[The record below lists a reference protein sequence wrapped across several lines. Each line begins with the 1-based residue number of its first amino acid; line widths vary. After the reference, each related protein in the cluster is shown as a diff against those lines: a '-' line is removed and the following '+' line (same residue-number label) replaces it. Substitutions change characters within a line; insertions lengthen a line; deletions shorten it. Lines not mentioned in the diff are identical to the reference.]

1 MSPAQPTGDPAPS
14 DGLLP
19 ASVLDGA
26 ERRSLS
32 LYVHVPYCSVRC
44 GYCDFNTYAAED
56 FGDGVNRLSYA
67 EDAIRELDLA
77 AGVLTRSGLPA
88 RPLST
93 VFFGG
98 GTPTRLPAEDLARIL
113 RAGIERFGIVDG
125 AEVTTEANPDSVTR
139 EDLALLKEAG
149 FTRVSFGMQSAVP
162 RVLAVLD
169 RTHTPANVPKVVSWA
184 REVGLQTSVDLIS
197 GAPGETLAEWET
209 SVRAAIDCAP
219 DHISAYSLIVEPG
232 TKLAAQI
239 ARGEHVPVDDDTQAD
254 MYQLGDEL
262 LSAAGY
268 RWYEVSNWA
277 RDPQGSGVHR
287 ARHNVAYWED
297 QDWWGIGP
305 GAHSH
310 LAGVRFWNA
319 KHPAAYAQRLATG
332 VTPAVGRER
341 PDADARRLERIM
353 LAVRTVGGLPT
364 AELVSETP
372 GEAARIRGAIAE
384 LIAAGLLDGRAA
396 VDGRIIPTLEGRL
409 RNDAIV
415 RALAGF

>member
-1 MSPAQPTGDPAPS
+1 VSPAQPTGDPAPS

-239 ARGEHVPVDDDTQAD
+239 RRGELSPVDDDAQAD
-254 MYQLGDEL
+254 MYL
-262 LSAAGY
+262 LADRLFGEAGY
-268 RWYEVSNWA
+268 SWYEVSNWS
-277 RDPQGSGVHR
+277 RSEDTRS
-287 ARHNVAYWED
+287 RHNLAYWRNR
-297 QDWWGIGP
+297 DWWGIGP

-310 LAGVRFWNA
+310 INGVRWWNL
-319 KHPAAYAQRLATG
+319 KHPVPYAHRVRQGLSPAAA
-332 VTPAVGRER
+332 REHL
-341 PDADARRLERIM
+341 DADTRYVEDVM
-353 LAVRTVGGLPT
+353 L
-364 AELVSETP
+364 
-372 GEAARIRGAIAE
+372 AARIREGVAIE
-384 LIAAGLLDGRAA
+384 DLRGPGREA
-396 VDGRIIPTLEGRL
+396 VGWLEGQGLIEPQARAEGRVVLTLRGRL
-409 RNDAIV
+409 LGDAVV
-415 RALAGF
+415 RTLLGD

>member
-184 REVGLQTSVDLIS
+184 REAGLQTSVDLIS

-239 ARGEHVPVDDDTQAD
+239 RRGELSPVDDDAQAD
-254 MYQLGDEL
+254 MYL
-262 LSAAGY
+262 LADRLFGEAGY
-268 RWYEVSNWA
+268 SWYEVSNWS
-277 RDPQGSGVHR
+277 RSEDTRS
-287 ARHNVAYWED
+287 RHNLAYWRNR
-297 QDWWGIGP
+297 DWWGIGP

-310 LAGVRFWNA
+310 INGVRWWNL
-319 KHPAAYAQRLATG
+319 KHPVPYAHRVRQGLSPAAA
-332 VTPAVGRER
+332 REHL
-341 PDADARRLERIM
+341 DADTRYVEDVM
-353 LAVRTVGGLPT
+353 L
-364 AELVSETP
+364 
-372 GEAARIRGAIAE
+372 AARIREGVAIE
-384 LIAAGLLDGRAA
+384 DLRGPGREA
-396 VDGRIIPTLEGRL
+396 VGWLEGQGLIEPQARAEGRVVLTLRGRL
-409 RNDAIV
+409 LGDAVV
-415 RALAGF
+415 RTLLGD

>member
-239 ARGEHVPVDDDTQAD
+239 RRGELSPVDDDTQAD
-254 MYQLGDEL
+254 MYL
-262 LSAAGY
+262 LADRLFEDAGY
-268 RWYEVSNWA
+268 SWYEVSNWSRSEA
-277 RDPQGSGVHR
+277 TRS
-287 ARHNVAYWED
+287 RHNLAYWRNR
-297 QDWWGIGP
+297 DWWGIGP

-310 LAGVRFWNA
+310 VNGVRWWNL
-319 KHPAAYAQRLATG
+319 KHPVPYAHRVRQGLSPAAA
-332 VTPAVGRER
+332 REHL
-341 PDADARRLERIM
+341 DADTRYVEDVM
-353 LAVRTVGGLPT
+353 L
-364 AELVSETP
+364 
-372 GEAARIRGAIAE
+372 AARIREGLAIE
-384 LIAAGLLDGRAA
+384 DLRQPGREA
-396 VDGRIIPTLEGRL
+396 VAWLEGQGLIEAQARAEGRVVLTLRGRL
-409 RNDAIV
+409 LGDAVV
-415 RALAGF
+415 RTLLGD

>member
-239 ARGEHVPVDDDTQAD
+239 RRGELSPVDDDAQAD
-254 MYQLGDEL
+254 MYL
-262 LSAAGY
+262 LADRLFEDAGY
-268 RWYEVSNWA
+268 SWYEVSNWS
-277 RDPQGSGVHR
+277 RSEDTRS
-287 ARHNVAYWED
+287 RHNLAYWRNR
-297 QDWWGIGP
+297 DWWGIGP

-310 LAGVRFWNA
+310 INGVRWWNL
-319 KHPAAYAQRLATG
+319 KHPVPYAHRVRQGLSPAAA
-332 VTPAVGRER
+332 REHL
-341 PDADARRLERIM
+341 DADTRYVEDVM
-353 LAVRTVGGLPT
+353 L
-364 AELVSETP
+364 
-372 GEAARIRGAIAE
+372 AARIREGVAIE
-384 LIAAGLLDGRAA
+384 DLRGPGREA
-396 VDGRIIPTLEGRL
+396 VGWLEGQGLIEPQARAEGRVVLTLRGRL
-409 RNDAIV
+409 LGDAVV
-415 RALAGF
+415 RTLLGD

>member
-67 EDAIRELDLA
+67 EDAFRELDLA

-239 ARGEHVPVDDDTQAD
+239 RRGELSPVDDDAQAD
-254 MYQLGDEL
+254 MYL
-262 LSAAGY
+262 LADRLFEDAGY
-268 RWYEVSNWA
+268 SWYEVSNWSRSEA
-277 RDPQGSGVHR
+277 TRS
-287 ARHNVAYWED
+287 RHNLAYWRNR
-297 QDWWGIGP
+297 DWWGIGP

-310 LAGVRFWNA
+310 VNGVRWWNL
-319 KHPAAYAQRLATG
+319 KHPVPYAHRVRQGLSPAAA
-332 VTPAVGRER
+332 REHL
-341 PDADARRLERIM
+341 DADTRYVEDVM
-353 LAVRTVGGLPT
+353 L
-364 AELVSETP
+364 
-372 GEAARIRGAIAE
+372 AARIREGLAIE
-384 LIAAGLLDGRAA
+384 DLRQPGREA
-396 VDGRIIPTLEGRL
+396 VAWLEGQGLIEAQARAEGRVVLTLRGRL
-409 RNDAIV
+409 LGDAVV
-415 RALAGF
+415 RTLLGD

>member
-239 ARGEHVPVDDDTQAD
+239 RRGELSPVDDDAQAD
-254 MYQLGDEL
+254 MYL
-262 LSAAGY
+262 LADRLFEDAGY
-268 RWYEVSNWA
+268 SWYEVSNWSRSEA
-277 RDPQGSGVHR
+277 PRS
-287 ARHNVAYWED
+287 RHNLAYWRNR
-297 QDWWGIGP
+297 DWWGIGP

-310 LAGVRFWNA
+310 VNGVRWWNL
-319 KHPAAYAQRLATG
+319 KHPVPYAHRVRQGLSPAAA
-332 VTPAVGRER
+332 REHL
-341 PDADARRLERIM
+341 DADTRYVEDVM
-353 LAVRTVGGLPT
+353 L
-364 AELVSETP
+364 
-372 GEAARIRGAIAE
+372 AARIREGLAIE
-384 LIAAGLLDGRAA
+384 DLRQPGREA
-396 VDGRIIPTLEGRL
+396 VAWLEGQGLIEAQARAEGRVVLTLRGRL
-409 RNDAIV
+409 LGDAVV
-415 RALAGF
+415 RTLLGD

>member
-88 RPLST
+88 RPFST

-113 RAGIERFGIVDG
+113 RAGIERFGIADG

-239 ARGEHVPVDDDTQAD
+239 RRGELSPVNDDAQAD
-254 MYQLGDEL
+254 MYL
-262 LSAAGY
+262 LADRLFEDAGY
-268 RWYEVSNWA
+268 SWYEVSNWSRSEA
-277 RDPQGSGVHR
+277 TRS
-287 ARHNVAYWED
+287 RHNLAYWRNR
-297 QDWWGIGP
+297 DWWGIGP

-310 LAGVRFWNA
+310 VNGVRWWNL
-319 KHPAAYAQRLATG
+319 KHPVPYAHRVRQGLSPAAA
-332 VTPAVGRER
+332 REHL
-341 PDADARRLERIM
+341 DADTRYVEDVM
-353 LAVRTVGGLPT
+353 L
-364 AELVSETP
+364 
-372 GEAARIRGAIAE
+372 AARIREGLAIE
-384 LIAAGLLDGRAA
+384 DLRQPGREA
-396 VDGRIIPTLEGRL
+396 VAWLEGQGLIEAQARAEGRVVLTLRGRL
-409 RNDAIV
+409 LGDAVV
-415 RALAGF
+415 RTLLGD

>member
-239 ARGEHVPVDDDTQAD
+239 RRGELSPVDDDAQAD
-254 MYQLGDEL
+254 MYL
-262 LSAAGY
+262 LADRLFGEAGY
-268 RWYEVSNWA
+268 SWYEVSNWS
-277 RDPQGSGVHR
+277 RSKDTRS
-287 ARHNVAYWED
+287 RHNLAYWRNR
-297 QDWWGIGP
+297 DWWGIGP

-310 LAGVRFWNA
+310 INGVRWWNL
-319 KHPAAYAQRLATG
+319 KHPVPYAHRVRQGLSPAAA
-332 VTPAVGRER
+332 REHL
-341 PDADARRLERIM
+341 DADTRYVEDVM
-353 LAVRTVGGLPT
+353 L
-364 AELVSETP
+364 
-372 GEAARIRGAIAE
+372 AARIREGVAIE
-384 LIAAGLLDGRAA
+384 DLRGPGREA
-396 VDGRIIPTLEGRL
+396 VGWLEGQGLIEPQARAEGRVVLTLRGRL
-409 RNDAIV
+409 LGDAVV
-415 RALAGF
+415 RTLLGD

>member
-1 MSPAQPTGDPAPS
+1 MSPAQPTGDPAPA

-19 ASVLDGA
+19 AQVLDGA
-26 ERRSLS
+26 QRRSLS

-77 AGVLTRSGLPA
+77 AAVLNCSGLPD

-98 GTPTRLPAEDLARIL
+98 GTPTRLPAEDLAGIL

-239 ARGEHVPVDDDTQAD
+239 RRGELSPVDDDAQAD
-254 MYQLGDEL
+254 MYL
-262 LSAAGY
+262 LADRLFEDAGY
-268 RWYEVSNWA
+268 SWYEVSNWSRSEA
-277 RDPQGSGVHR
+277 TRS
-287 ARHNVAYWED
+287 RHNLAYWRNR
-297 QDWWGIGP
+297 DWWGIGP

-310 LAGVRFWNA
+310 VNGVRWWNL
-319 KHPAAYAQRLATG
+319 KHPVPYAHRVRQGLSPAAA
-332 VTPAVGRER
+332 REHL
-341 PDADARRLERIM
+341 DADTRYVEDVM
-353 LAVRTVGGLPT
+353 L
-364 AELVSETP
+364 
-372 GEAARIRGAIAE
+372 AARIREGVAIE
-384 LIAAGLLDGRAA
+384 DLRQPGREA
-396 VDGRIIPTLEGRL
+396 VGWLEGQGLIEPAARARGRVVLTLRGRL
-409 RNDAIV
+409 LGDAVV
-415 RALAGF
+415 RTLLGD

>member
-239 ARGEHVPVDDDTQAD
+239 RRGELSPVDDDAQAD
-254 MYQLGDEL
+254 MYL
-262 LSAAGY
+262 LADRLFGRPGTPGTRCPTGPAPRTPAPGTISRTGATGTGGGSAPGALAHQRRALVESEAPRALRPSRASGP
-268 RWYEVSNWA
+268 V
-277 RDPQGSGVHR
+277 PGGGSG
-287 ARHNVAYWED
+287 A
-297 QDWWGIGP
+297 P
-305 GAHSH
+305 GC
-310 LAGVRFWNA
+310 G
-319 KHPAAYAQRLATG
+319 HPLRR
-332 VTPAVGRER
+332 GR
-341 PDADARRLERIM
+341 DARRAHPGGRRDRGSAGPGREAVGWLEGQGLIEPQARAEGRVV
-353 LAVRTVGGLPT
+353 LTLRGRLLGDAVVRT
-364 AELVSETP
+364 
-372 GEAARIRGAIAE
+372 
-384 LIAAGLLDGRAA
+384 LLGD
-396 VDGRIIPTLEGRL
+396 
-409 RNDAIV
+409 
-415 RALAGF
+415 

>member
-169 RTHTPANVPKVVSWA
+169 RT
-184 REVGLQTSVDLIS
+184 
-197 GAPGETLAEWET
+197 
-209 SVRAAIDCAP
+209 
-219 DHISAYSLIVEPG
+219 
-232 TKLAAQI
+232 
-239 ARGEHVPVDDDTQAD
+239 
-254 MYQLGDEL
+254 
-262 LSAAGY
+262 
-268 RWYEVSNWA
+268 
-277 RDPQGSGVHR
+277 
-287 ARHNVAYWED
+287 
-297 QDWWGIGP
+297 
-305 GAHSH
+305 
-310 LAGVRFWNA
+310 
-319 KHPAAYAQRLATG
+319 
-332 VTPAVGRER
+332 
-341 PDADARRLERIM
+341 
-353 LAVRTVGGLPT
+353 
-364 AELVSETP
+364 
-372 GEAARIRGAIAE
+372 
-384 LIAAGLLDGRAA
+384 
-396 VDGRIIPTLEGRL
+396 
-409 RNDAIV
+409 
-415 RALAGF
+415 

>member
-239 ARGEHVPVDDDTQAD
+239 RRGELSPVDDDAQAD
-254 MYQLGDEL
+254 MYL
-262 LSAAGY
+262 LADRLFEDAGY
-268 RWYEVSNWA
+268 SWYEVSNWS
-277 RDPQGSGVHR
+277 RSEQTRS
-287 ARHNVAYWED
+287 RHNLAYWRNR
-297 QDWWGIGP
+297 DWWGIGP

-310 LAGVRFWNA
+310 VNGVRWWNL
-319 KHPAAYAQRLATG
+319 KHPVPYAHRVRQGLSPAAA
-332 VTPAVGRER
+332 REHL
-341 PDADARRLERIM
+341 DADTRYVEDVM
-353 LAVRTVGGLPT
+353 L
-364 AELVSETP
+364 
-372 GEAARIRGAIAE
+372 AARIREGLAIE
-384 LIAAGLLDGRAA
+384 DLRQPGREA
-396 VDGRIIPTLEGRL
+396 VAWLEGQGLIEAQARAEGRVVLTLRGRL
-409 RNDAIV
+409 LGDAVV
-415 RALAGF
+415 RTLLGD

>member
-239 ARGEHVPVDDDTQAD
+239 RRGELSPVDDDAQAD
-254 MYQLGDEL
+254 MYL
-262 LSAAGY
+262 LADRLFGEAGY
-268 RWYEVSNWA
+268 SWYEVSNWS
-277 RDPQGSGVHR
+277 RSEDTRS
-287 ARHNVAYWED
+287 RHNLAYWRNR
-297 QDWWGIGP
+297 DWWGIGP

-310 LAGVRFWNA
+310 INGVRWWNL
-319 KHPAAYAQRLATG
+319 KHPVPYAHHVRQGLSPAAA
-332 VTPAVGRER
+332 REHL
-341 PDADARRLERIM
+341 DADTRYVEDVM
-353 LAVRTVGGLPT
+353 L
-364 AELVSETP
+364 
-372 GEAARIRGAIAE
+372 AARIREGVAIE
-384 LIAAGLLDGRAA
+384 DLRGPGREA
-396 VDGRIIPTLEGRL
+396 VGWLEGQGLIEPQARAEGRVVLTLRGRL
-409 RNDAIV
+409 LGDAVV
-415 RALAGF
+415 RTLLGD

>member
-239 ARGEHVPVDDDTQAD
+239 RRGELSPVDDDAQAD
-254 MYQLGDEL
+254 MYL
-262 LSAAGY
+262 LADRLFGEAGY
-268 RWYEVSNWA
+268 SWYEVSNWS
-277 RDPQGSGVHR
+277 RSEDTRS
-287 ARHNVAYWED
+287 RHNLAYWRNR
-297 QDWWGIGP
+297 DWWGIGP

-310 LAGVRFWNA
+310 INGVRWWNL
-319 KHPAAYAQRLATG
+319 KHPVPYAHRVRQGLSPAAA
-332 VTPAVGRER
+332 REHL
-341 PDADARRLERIM
+341 DADTRYVEDVM
-353 LAVRTVGGLPT
+353 L
-364 AELVSETP
+364 
-372 GEAARIRGAIAE
+372 AARIREGVAIE
-384 LIAAGLLDGRAA
+384 DLRGPGREA
-396 VDGRIIPTLEGRL
+396 VGWLEGQGLIEPQARAEGRVVLTLRGRL
-409 RNDAIV
+409 LGDAVV
-415 RALAGF
+415 RTLLGD

>member
-169 RTHTPANVPKVVSWA
+169 RTHTPANVPKVVSWV

-239 ARGEHVPVDDDTQAD
+239 RRGELSPVDDDAQAD
-254 MYQLGDEL
+254 MYL
-262 LSAAGY
+262 LADRLFEDAGY
-268 RWYEVSNWA
+268 SWYEVSNWSRSEA
-277 RDPQGSGVHR
+277 TRS
-287 ARHNVAYWED
+287 RHNLAYWRNR
-297 QDWWGIGP
+297 DWWGIGP

-310 LAGVRFWNA
+310 VNGVRWWNL
-319 KHPAAYAQRLATG
+319 KHPVPYAHRVRQGLSPAAA
-332 VTPAVGRER
+332 REHL
-341 PDADARRLERIM
+341 DADTRYVEDVM
-353 LAVRTVGGLPT
+353 L
-364 AELVSETP
+364 
-372 GEAARIRGAIAE
+372 AARIREGLAIE
-384 LIAAGLLDGRAA
+384 DLRQPGREA
-396 VDGRIIPTLEGRL
+396 VAWLEGQGLIEAQARAEGRVVLTLRGRL
-409 RNDAIV
+409 LGDAVV
-415 RALAGF
+415 RTLLGD

>member
-1 MSPAQPTGDPAPS
+1 MLEGLPPHRPTHVMRLVTDERAARATTDLLGEIFDPAET
-14 DGLLP
+14 
-19 ASVLDGA
+19 AVA
-26 ERRSLS
+26 AFE
-32 LYVHVPYCSVRC
+32 
-44 GYCDFNTYAAED
+44 AED
-56 FGDGVNRLSYA
+56 GRTWLLEAYFSEEPD

-239 ARGEHVPVDDDTQAD
+239 RRGELSPVDDDAQAD
-254 MYQLGDEL
+254 MYL
-262 LSAAGY
+262 LADRLFGEAGY
-268 RWYEVSNWA
+268 SWYEVSNWS
-277 RDPQGSGVHR
+277 RSEDTRS
-287 ARHNVAYWED
+287 RHNLAYWRNR
-297 QDWWGIGP
+297 DWWGIGP

-310 LAGVRFWNA
+310 INGVRWWNL
-319 KHPAAYAQRLATG
+319 KHPVPYAHRVRQGLSPAAA
-332 VTPAVGRER
+332 REHL
-341 PDADARRLERIM
+341 DADTRYVEDVM
-353 LAVRTVGGLPT
+353 L
-364 AELVSETP
+364 
-372 GEAARIRGAIAE
+372 AARIREGVAIE
-384 LIAAGLLDGRAA
+384 DLRGPGREA
-396 VDGRIIPTLEGRL
+396 VGWLEGQGLIEPQARAEGRVVLTLRGRL
-409 RNDAIV
+409 LGDAVV
-415 RALAGF
+415 RTLLGD

>member
-77 AGVLTRSGLPA
+77 AGVLTRSGLPV

-98 GTPTRLPAEDLARIL
+98 GTPTRLPAEDLAQIL

-239 ARGEHVPVDDDTQAD
+239 RRGELSPVDDDAQAD
-254 MYQLGDEL
+254 MYL
-262 LSAAGY
+262 LADRLFGEAGY
-268 RWYEVSNWA
+268 SWYEVSNWS
-277 RDPQGSGVHR
+277 RSEDTRS
-287 ARHNVAYWED
+287 RHNLAYWRNR
-297 QDWWGIGP
+297 DWWGIGP

-310 LAGVRFWNA
+310 INGVRWWNL
-319 KHPAAYAQRLATG
+319 KHPVPYAHRVRQGLSPAAA
-332 VTPAVGRER
+332 REHL
-341 PDADARRLERIM
+341 DADTRYVEDVM
-353 LAVRTVGGLPT
+353 L
-364 AELVSETP
+364 
-372 GEAARIRGAIAE
+372 AARIREGVAIE
-384 LIAAGLLDGRAA
+384 DLRGPGREA
-396 VDGRIIPTLEGRL
+396 VGWLEGQGLIEPQARAEGRVVLTLRGRL
-409 RNDAIV
+409 LGDAVV
-415 RALAGF
+415 RTLLGD